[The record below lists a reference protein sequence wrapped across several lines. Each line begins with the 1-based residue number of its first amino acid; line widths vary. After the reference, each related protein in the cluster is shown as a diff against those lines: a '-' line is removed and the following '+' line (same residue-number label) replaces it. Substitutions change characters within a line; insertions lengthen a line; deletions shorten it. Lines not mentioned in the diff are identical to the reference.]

1 MYIVGGLLTLAVIGG
16 LVMVAMGGGGQKT
29 VKQASSSVSNTIGGG
44 SDTAVSDT
52 VSRLTKA
59 GVPKFYQKAEPKL
72 DASDKKQAAAYNVG
86 YAPSN
91 MYTAFAS
98 TGDTTVKATN
108 SDGTL
113 NGDYSYLNAGN
124 VTQQVM
130 DDVQRIIN
138 PIYGEWTYLQSASTM
153 SETDVNDVSG
163 KFADMFQRD
172 TLVKLS
178 SSPGIDYVKSTL
190 PLFADW
196 NRDLYGGVAASTTTS
211 VVGVPQAPLSC
222 DFNIQGVAG
231 DNIICSIPVRYTF
244 ISSDPGKS
252 DVTVD
257 KNLKLTYS
265 PNYNDSSA
273 SRVIVLDSV
282 EQQ

>member
-16 LVMVAMGGGGQKT
+16 LVMVAMGGGGKKT

-44 SDTAVSDT
+44 SDTTVSDT